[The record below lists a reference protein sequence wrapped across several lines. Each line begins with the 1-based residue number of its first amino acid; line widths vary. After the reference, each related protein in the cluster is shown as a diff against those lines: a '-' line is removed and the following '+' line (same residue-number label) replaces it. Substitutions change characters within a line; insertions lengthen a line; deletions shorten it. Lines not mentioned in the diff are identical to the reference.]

1 MAGHDPEPQAQI
13 PTLRQLS
20 GEAQA
25 GLHQAR
31 FPEALWEGRGREL
44 FLAEAGVLSLQ
55 AHLARR
61 RAAPSPTDHAVVGA
75 RVWPPSLF
83 PRDAPRGQMAQTRPQ
98 AARRPQ
104 LWSTGDGLS
113 GALGVLG

>member
-31 FPEALWEGRGREL
+31 FPEAPWEGRGREL
-44 FLAEAGVLSLQ
+44 FLAEAVSSLS
-55 AHLARR
+55 RR
-61 RAAPSPTDHAVVGA
+61 TWPGAGRHPAP
-75 RVWPPSLF
+75 
-83 PRDAPRGQMAQTRPQ
+83 QTM
-98 AARRPQ
+98 
-104 LWSTGDGLS
+104 L
-113 GALGVLG
+113 